1 MTADEI
7 VLKRDRDLLE
17 RERASALQLKTE
29 DIEVKTNLTIIHTL
43 VHPNI
48 EVERSGKHFWC

>member
-7 VLKRDRDLLE
+7 VLKRDKDLLK
-17 RERASALQLKTE
+17 RERASALQLRTE
-29 DIEVKTNLTIIHTL
+29 DLKVKTGLTIIHTL

-48 EVERSGKHFWC
+48 EVERSGKHIWR